1 MIHGSAIAESIVAP
15 TLFRPTFSHSLDPKR
30 TSDELK
36 STAVENRVRCTE
48 NQGFP
53 YTPKNMSTHPGAP
66 LAGVAEF
73 IGLDGAVVA
82 C

>member
-1 MIHGSAIAESIVAP
+1 MSA
-15 TLFRPTFSHSLDPKR
+15 FDPKR

-36 STAVENRVRCTE
+36 STSVENRVRCTE
-48 NQGFP
+48 NQGFQ

>member
-1 MIHGSAIAESIVAP
+1 MH
-15 TLFRPTFSHSLDPKR
+15 
-30 TSDELK
+30 ELK
-36 STAVENRVRCTE
+36 STSVENRVRCTE

-73 IGLDGAVVA
+73 IGRDGAVVA

>member
-1 MIHGSAIAESIVAP
+1 M
-15 TLFRPTFSHSLDPKR
+15 
-30 TSDELK
+30 LK
-36 STAVENRVRCTE
+36 STSIGIRVRCTE
-48 NQGFP
+48 NQWFP

>member
-1 MIHGSAIAESIVAP
+1 MARQLGSPVGEGSGLFSDHARERGQGSVHAEKHVLSS
-15 TLFRPTFSHSLDPKR
+15 RRS
-30 TSDELK
+30 
-36 STAVENRVRCTE
+36 
-48 NQGFP
+48 
-53 YTPKNMSTHPGAP
+53 